1 MNLNTCYVTVSA
13 LKASRSVSPSA
24 MTSEND
30 SLRFV
35 FGKKKSAAVA
45 LIQTS
50 AAQSPPYSSQSR
62 GKAAKTSEKDS
73 LHCP

>member
-35 FGKKKSAAVA
+35 FGKKSAAVA

>member
-1 MNLNTCYVTVSA
+1 
-13 LKASRSVSPSA
+13 

-35 FGKKKSAAVA
+35 FGGKKKKKSAAVA
-45 LIQTS
+45 LIQTP